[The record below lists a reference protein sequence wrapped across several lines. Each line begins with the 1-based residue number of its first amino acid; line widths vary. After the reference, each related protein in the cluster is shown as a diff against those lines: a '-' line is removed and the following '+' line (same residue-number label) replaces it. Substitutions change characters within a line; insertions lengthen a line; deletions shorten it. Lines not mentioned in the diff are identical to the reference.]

1 MKRAQISCPA
11 VKILCDPGKVR
22 PGIDLPPPGGYRF
35 LQLPPT
41 IKTCMPHLPSE
52 SVYVL
57 LARWS
62 RGDQQ
67 ALDDL
72 VPLIYNELHA
82 MAHYY
87 LRGERSD
94 HTLQTT
100 ALIHEAYLRLAQ
112 QGPFPTENRSH
123 FVAIA
128 ATLMR
133 QILVDYARNHRANKR
148 GADCTIRLEDNID
161 PAPDNEKD
169 VDVLLLDDALS
180 QLARRDPQQ
189 SRIVELRFFAGMT
202 VEETAAVIGVSAATV
217 KRDWSM
223 ARAWL
228 SRHIKRGN
236 SGNQGRMA
244 KG

>member
-1 MKRAQISCPA
+1 MGSTFYPFCDFRPIPQI
-11 VKILCDPGKVR
+11 R
-22 PGIDLPPPGGYRF
+22 RGIDLPPPGGYR
-35 LQLPPT
+35 LLHLSPLT
-41 IKTCMPHLPSE
+41 MKACMPHLPSE
-52 SVYVL
+52 SVHVL
-57 LARWS
+57 LAKWNK
-62 RGDQQ
+62 GDQK
-67 ALDDL
+67 ALSDL

-82 MAHYY
+82 VAHYY
-87 LRGERSD
+87 LRGERPD

-112 QGPFPTENRSH
+112 QGPFPTENRNH

-133 QILVDYARNHRANKR
+133 QILVDYARNHRADKR

-161 PAPDNEKD
+161 PVLNNEKD
-169 VDVLLLDDALS
+169 VDVLLLDDALTH
-180 QLARRDPQQ
+180 LAQRDPQQ

-202 VEETAAVIGVSAATV
+202 VEETAAVLGVSTATV

-228 SRHIKRGN
+228 LRRVKRGD
-236 SGNQGRMA
+236 SGNRGGMA
-244 KG
+244 KD

>member
-1 MKRAQISCPA
+1 MH
-11 VKILCDPGKVR
+11 
-22 PGIDLPPPGGYRF
+22 
-35 LQLPPT
+35 
-41 IKTCMPHLPSE
+41 HLPSE
-52 SVYVL
+52 SVHVL
-57 LARWS
+57 LAKWNA
-62 RGDQQ
+62 GDQK

-72 VPLIYNELHA
+72 VPLVYNELHA

-112 QGPFPTENRSH
+112 QGPFSTENRNH

-133 QILVDYARNHRANKR
+133 QILVDYARNHRADKR

-161 PAPDNEKD
+161 PVLENEMD
-169 VDVLLLDDALS
+169 VDVLLLDDALT
-180 QLARRDPQQ
+180 QLAQRDPQQ

-202 VEETAAVIGVSAATV
+202 VEETAAVMGISAATV

-228 SRHIKRGN
+228 SRQVKRGE
-236 SGNQGRMA
+236 SGNKGRMA
-244 KG
+244 KD